1 MSKKSTLRY
10 SVITPSR
17 GDRPKALQQAV
28 DSVEEARKKAGLA
41 ATEIEFLI
49 GFDGPGAIH
58 VPVPSYGRCYDFPH
72 DGNYGNAL
80 RNAMLKAAKGHFVIF
95 VDDDN
100 TLTPEA
106 FRIYNAFPEA
116 ELIIA
121 RIDTS
126 RTLDVPFLPRLDSGK
141 EIVRQ
146 TNVDPLCIC
155 ATRDLVVVR
164 CGGWRS
170 EGAYESDYLN
180 LLRYARRARPIAVTP
195 EVVGIYDAGI
205 GMDNTQLSPH
215 QKLRLDNTLDE
226 RVFSSS

>member
-1 MSKKSTLRY
+1 MNKKNSVRF

-28 DSVEEARKKAGLA
+28 ASVELARTTAGLA
-41 ATEIEFLI
+41 ADELELLV
-49 GFDGPGAIH
+49 GYDGPGALH
-58 VPVPSYGRCYDFPH
+58 VPLPPYGRSFDFPH

-80 RNAMLKAAKGHFVIF
+80 RNAMLKAAKGHFVLF

-100 TLTPEA
+100 ALTAEA
-106 FRIYNAFPEA
+106 FRIYGAFPDA

-126 RTLDVPFLPRLDSGK
+126 RTLDVPYLPRMEPGNDV
-141 EIVRQ
+141 VRQ
-146 TNVDPLCIC
+146 TNIDPLCIC
-155 ATRDLVVVR
+155 ATRELVVVR

-180 LLRYARRARPIAVTP
+180 LLRYARRARPIRISP
-195 EVVGIYDAGI
+195 EVVGRYDAGI
-205 GMDNTQLSPH
+205 GLDDTQLSPH
-215 QKLRLDNTLDE
+215 QRMRLTNAQ
-226 RVFSSS
+226 S

>member
-1 MSKKSTLRY
+1 MTAGNPVRY

-17 GDRPKALQQAV
+17 GDRPKALLQAV
-28 DSVEEARKKAGLA
+28 ESVEQARITAGLGV
-41 ATEIEFLI
+41 EEVELLV
-49 GFDGPGAIH
+49 GYDGPGAVH
-58 VPVPSYGRCYDFPH
+58 VPLPSYGRCYDFPH

-80 RNAMLKAAKGHFVIF
+80 RNAMLKASKGHFVLF

-100 TLTPEA
+100 MLTPEA
-106 FRIYNAFPEA
+106 FRIYGAFPDA

-126 RTLDVPFLPRLDSGK
+126 RTLDIPFLPRLDPGK

-146 TNVDPLCIC
+146 TNIDPLCIC

-180 LLRYARRARPIAVTP
+180 LLRYARRAKPIAVTP
-195 EVVGIYDAGI
+195 EVAGIYDAGI
-205 GMDNTQLSPH
+205 DLDDRKLSPH
-215 QKLRLDNTLDE
+215 QQKRLSKFLK
-226 RVFSSS
+226 

>member
-1 MSKKSTLRY
+1 MSKGNVLY

-17 GDRPKALQQAV
+17 GDRPKALQQSVA
-28 DSVEEARKKAGLA
+28 SVERARVTAGL
-41 ATEIEFLI
+41 TTNQIELLV
-49 GFDGPGAIH
+49 GYDGPSAVH
-58 VPVPSYGRCYDFPH
+58 VPLPEYGRCYDFPP

-80 RNAMLKAAKGHFVIF
+80 RNAMLKAAKGHFVLF

-100 TLTPEA
+100 ALTPEA
-106 FRIYNAFPEA
+106 FKIYGAFPKA

-126 RTLDVPFLPRLDSGK
+126 YTLDVPYLPRLEPGK
-141 EIVRQ
+141 EIIRQ
-146 TNVDPLCIC
+146 TNIDPLCIC

-180 LLRYARRARPIAVTP
+180 LLRYARRAKPIETTTG
-195 EVVGIYDAGI
+195 VVGKYDAGI
-205 GMDNTQLSPH
+205 DLDDRELSTH
-215 QKLRLDNTLDE
+215 QKIRLAKT
-226 RVFSSS
+226 FSK